1 MEEVRYQMLRP
12 AQIIARRQ
20 NCPVA
25 YVPLG
30 NVEWHG
36 IHNPLGLDTLKA
48 EGIAVACARKGGGLV
63 LPPLYYG
70 ECRLEALRDNY
81 PPVIDAMELPAE
93 NFEPGKMTFT
103 ATEQILNYQKLLL
116 HILDE
121 VQSLGFE
128 VGVLVPGHG
137 PLLAH
142 ARSAVLLHNCR
153 ANKKMLAWA
162 FYDDCLVRDKY
173 PDLGDHGGGWETSLL
188 MALHPET
195 VDLDLLPPEPEK
207 VVGADGPIPPQ
218 DASAEF
224 GREIL
229 DAVAETAVAEV
240 RHRLENPRCY
250 FGADRSFDEGLWK

>member
-12 AQIIARRQ
+12 AQIISRRKD
-20 NCPVA
+20 CPVA

-63 LPPLYYG
+63 FPPLYYG
-70 ECRLEALRDNY
+70 ECRLEALRDNN

-93 NFEPGKMTFT
+93 NFEPDKMTFS

-142 ARSAVLLHNCR
+142 AQAAVLVHNCR
-153 ANKKMLAWA
+153 AKKKMLAWA
-162 FYDDCLVRDKY
+162 FYDDCLVQDKY
-173 PDLGDHGGGWETSLL
+173 PGLGDHGGGWETSFL

-207 VVGADGPIPPQ
+207 VVGAEGPIPPQ
-218 DASAEF
+218 NASAEF

-229 DAVAETAVAEV
+229 EAVVEKAVAEV
-240 RHRLENPRCY
+240 RHRLENLR
-250 FGADRSFDEGLWK
+250 